1 VSRRARILAFGSA
14 AALTVAGVAAAVA
27 GGLVGQVFAI
37 ALISLGLGG
46 ALLLIFL
53 EVGLSEDRARARD
66 EDRRRRRDAQK
77 AAADRPAR
85 PRRPWQRRP
94 S

>member
-1 VSRRARILAFGSA
+1 VSRRARILSFGTA
-14 AALTVAGVAAAVA
+14 GVVTVAGVAAAVA

-46 ALLLIFL
+46 ALLLAFF
-53 EVGLSEDRARARD
+53 EVGLSEDHARERD
-66 EDRRRRRDAQK
+66 DERQRRRDAEK
-77 AAADRPAR
+77 AAEAPPEG
-85 PRRPWQRRP
+85 PRRRWRRRP